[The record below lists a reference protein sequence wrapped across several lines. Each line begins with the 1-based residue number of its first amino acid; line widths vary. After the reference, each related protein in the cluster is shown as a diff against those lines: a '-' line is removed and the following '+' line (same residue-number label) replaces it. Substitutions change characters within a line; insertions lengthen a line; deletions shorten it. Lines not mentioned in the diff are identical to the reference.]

1 MQEQNIKHYNMGR
14 EEDYYYNKLYNERAK
29 KSMVACFYSMMGII
43 LLLIFSLLFSSCKN
57 VQYIPVERVVTE
69 YINRTDTVNKT
80 DTLISEKETI
90 IREADSSL
98 IAKLGLQLKENER
111 AILVLQRQLEK
122 QISKESE
129 HKTDTVI
136 KTDTIQVPYPVER
149 TLTKWEQVKMDYG
162 AIAIGGC
169 ITFVIIIIIGFIVRA
184 YRKT

>member
-1 MQEQNIKHYNMGR
+1 MISDGPNMQ
-14 EEDYYYNKLYNERAK
+14 
-29 KSMVACFYSMMGII
+29 S
-43 LLLIFSLLFSSCKN
+43 
-57 VQYIPVERVVTE
+57 VETTGVPQA
-69 YINRTDTVNKT
+69 I
-80 DTLISEKETI
+80 
-90 IREADSSL
+90 DS
-98 IAKLGLQLKENER
+98 
-111 AILVLQRQLEK
+111 AITSPK
-122 QISKESE
+122 PSESE

>member
-1 MQEQNIKHYNMGR
+1 MGR

-29 KSMVACFYSMMGII
+29 KSMVACFYSMAGII
-43 LLLIFSLLFSSCKN
+43 LLLIFSLLFSGCKN

-69 YINRTDTVNKT
+69 YINRTDTVSKT
-80 DTLISEKETI
+80 DTLISEKETV

-184 YRKT
+184 HRKT

>member
-1 MQEQNIKHYNMGR
+1 MG
-14 EEDYYYNKLYNERAK
+14 
-29 KSMVACFYSMMGII
+29 GII
-43 LLLIFSLLFSSCKN
+43 LPLIFSLLFSSCKS

-129 HKTDTVI
+129 HKT
-136 KTDTIQVPYPVER
+136 EN
-149 TLTKWEQVKMDYG
+149 
-162 AIAIGGC
+162 
-169 ITFVIIIIIGFIVRA
+169 
-184 YRKT
+184 